1 MAKPGNTNL
10 TWRQAWFE
18 LLNGKKIKLPSWE
31 GYWKWENN
39 TIMMHCSN
47 GEIIDIRNTENPA
60 YTFTNIASNE
70 WMILDDNYDFPKLVN
85 CSIEYSSYINSNETE
100 CVTDDITD
108 LLNKFKKDLDKLVKR
123 KKLYKYKYK
132 YNCYN
137 DEKYKKINKNDTC
150 DDYIGE

>member
-1 MAKPGNTNL
+1 
-10 TWRQAWFE
+10 
-18 LLNGKKIKLPSWE
+18 
-31 GYWKWENN
+31 
-39 TIMMHCSN
+39 MMHCSN
-47 GEIIDIRNTENPA
+47 GEIIDIRNTTNTA
-60 YTFTNIASNE
+60 YTFTNIASND

-108 LLNKFKKDLDKLVKR
+108 LLNKFKKDLDKLVKC
-123 KKLYKYKYK
+123 KKMYKYK

-137 DEKYKKINKNDTC
+137 DEKYKKINKNNTC